1 MQSRGQFQMFL
12 SPPVIAITSVQDVV
26 VSSSHRGKQLGKLVV
41 SLASLLAVKL
51 GCYKVTL
58 NCNDKMIKFYSSL
71 GYKSEDGNS
80 NYMCIR
86 VHGKPRQPQA

>member
-1 MQSRGQFQMFL
+1 MFL

-41 SLASLLAVKL
+41 SLASVLAARL

-58 NCNDKMIKFYSSL
+58 NCGEY
-71 GYKSEDGNS
+71 
-80 NYMCIR
+80 
-86 VHGKPRQPQA
+86 